1 MYIVPE
7 LAHTP
12 SCEPQLNADRQ
23 PVGFSGLSGF
33 SAPPLNGNYRRLMVA
48 NPRCPSFGTH
58 SSYGLRESTGSQA
71 ASPAAMHTVL
81 VVAALEGLP
90 RKQSSITCVR
100 RTPAVQIAID
110 CNQGAAVSFG
120 RALHGAACRVPS
132 RPKIPKTPNTRTSAA
147 ADQSLLRNRTSISQM
162 NASTK

>member
-1 MYIVPE
+1 MHIVVPE
-7 LAHTP
+7 LAPIP
-12 SCEPQLNADRQ
+12 SCEPQLNAERQ

-81 VVAALEGLP
+81 VVAALGGLP
-90 RKQSSITCVR
+90 RKRSSITCVR

-110 CNQGAAVSFG
+110 CNQGAAIPPEG
-120 RALHGAACRVPS
+120 RSTGLLVMSPLPRKSRKLRILQLHRQ
-132 RPKIPKTPNTRTSAA
+132 RTSRRYGTGPP
-147 ADQSLLRNRTSISQM
+147 SVR
-162 NASTK
+162 